1 VRTVEEPGGLHP
13 VLAQLPLTV
22 RLQKLASD
30 LADQRGVDPDAV
42 IRGRWAQERIWEA
55 GAP

>member
-1 VRTVEEPGGLHP
+1 VATVNEPEGLHP

-30 LADQRGVDPDAV
+30 LADARGVDPDKV
-42 IRGRWAQERIWEA
+42 IRGGWADEELWRA

>member
-1 VRTVEEPGGLHP
+1 MRTVEEAGGLHP

-22 RLQKLASD
+22 RLQKLASE
-30 LADQRGVDPDAV
+30 LADQRGVDPDTV
-42 IRGRWAQERIWEA
+42 IRGGWADERLWQA